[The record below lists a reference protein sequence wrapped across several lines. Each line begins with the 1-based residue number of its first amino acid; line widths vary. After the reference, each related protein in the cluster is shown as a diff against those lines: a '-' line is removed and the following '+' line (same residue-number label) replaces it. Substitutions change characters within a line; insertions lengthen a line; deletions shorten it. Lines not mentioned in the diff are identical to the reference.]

1 MFAQS
6 LIIFIGLLSIQAG
19 QSQTTPGLALEHL
32 PLEAV
37 SSVIIPEKKNSESF
51 GVEITAR
58 AGVVMDVAS
67 GEMLFEK
74 NANTA
79 YPIASLTKLMTVM
92 TFLDAKPNLQSE
104 IVVASDDQAT
114 EGKLV
119 FISGERFTKEEV
131 LRSVLVGSVNAGA
144 NVLARAEGDR
154 EVFIRNMNEKAR
166 ALGMRH
172 AYFVEPTGL
181 DPRNR
186 ASAKDVALALRASL
200 SYPEIQES
208 TELTQYRVRG
218 RATETV
224 YEIESTN
231 LLLDSFLN
239 QNAYQ
244 IIAGKTG
251 SLPEAGFCLA
261 QDTKNAQGNEII
273 AVALGSDNHFSRF
286 QDVKALTAWAFDTFE
301 WK

>member
-6 LIIFIGLLSIQAG
+6 LILFIGLLSIQAG

-32 PLEAV
+32 PVMDAPVVAV
-37 SSVIIPEKKNSESF
+37 PTKKNPESF
-51 GVEITAR
+51 GVEISAR

-74 NANTA
+74 DANTA

-92 TFLDAKPNLQSE
+92 TFLDDQPNLDEE
-104 IVVASDDQAT
+104 IVVASDDQAS

-119 FISGERFTKEEV
+119 FASGERLTKDEV
-131 LRSVLVGSVNAGA
+131 LHSVLVGSVNAGA
-144 NVLARAEGDR
+144 NVLARANGSRDAFVR
-154 EVFIRNMNEKAR
+154 KMNEKAR

-172 AYFVEPTGL
+172 AFFVEPTGL

-186 ASAKDVALALRASL
+186 ASAKDVALALRATL
-200 SYPEIQES
+200 SYPEIRES
-208 TELTQYRVRG
+208 TELTHYNVRG
-218 RATETV
+218 RATGKL

-239 QNAYQ
+239 QNHYR
-244 IIAGKTG
+244 IVAGKTG

-261 QDTKNAQGNEII
+261 QDTKNAKGNEMI
-273 AVALGSDNHFSRF
+273 AVVLGSDNHFSRF
-286 QDVKALTAWAFDTFE
+286 QDAKALTAWAFDNFE